1 MNVFTERKSIR
12 NYDANEKISKETM
25 TQILEETMRAPSS
38 MNMQPTRVVMIE
50 SDVYKDKLKPVL
62 FGNQLQLETS
72 SHMICLF
79 TDLKKYEYAEKIY
92 TTAYEQGIMPK
103 DVMERQIRNITNMID
118 DLDLK
123 QVERTG
129 VFDGG
134 LFAMQLMLV
143 AKSHGYDT
151 CPIGGFRH
159 DMLAEVLDLDKD
171 RYKPLL
177 IISIGKANES
187 GWASVRLPLEDI
199 VTYK

>member
-12 NYDANEKISKETM
+12 NYDANEKISKETL
-25 TQILEETMRAPSS
+25 TLILEETLRAPSS
-38 MNMQPTRVVMIE
+38 MNMQPTRLVVIE
-50 SDVYKDKLKPVL
+50 SDTYKEKLKPVL

-187 GWASVRLPLEDI
+187 GWASIRLPLEDI

>member
-50 SDVYKDKLKPVL
+50 SDAYKDKLKPVL